1 MINII
6 GLILLIIFKDS
17 MNQIL
22 WWILM
27 AIDILSFV
35 VGIFAMIVKA
45 WEIEKLKR
53 EEREYIN
60 SLVDTYLR

>member
-6 GLILLIIFKDS
+6 GLILLIVFKDS

-35 VGIFAMIVKA
+35 VGIFAMIVEA
-45 WEIEKLKR
+45 WKIEKLKK